1 MNMVRTNFGF
11 NNSCSFPSAS
21 FPKYSSYFRPKT
33 PFCNI
38 SGRWYFRV
46 PYCVRYYMHVHKK
59 TPLLFIRQLPD
70 RRFCSDKGFFHTLRT
85 RRKKI
90 QEKEKEKKEEKKKG
104 RKGGEATKKV
114 EKRKKQRKKR
124 KREAEKRKRWK

>member
-1 MNMVRTNFGF
+1 
-11 NNSCSFPSAS
+11 
-21 FPKYSSYFRPKT
+21 
-33 PFCNI
+33 
-38 SGRWYFRV
+38 
-46 PYCVRYYMHVHKK
+46 MHVHKK

-85 RRKKI
+85 RHKKI

>member
-1 MNMVRTNFGF
+1 M
-11 NNSCSFPSAS
+11 
-21 FPKYSSYFRPKT
+21 
-33 PFCNI
+33 
-38 SGRWYFRV
+38 
-46 PYCVRYYMHVHKK
+46 RYYMHVHKK

-90 QEKEKEKKEEKKKG
+90 QEKEKEKEKEKKEEKKKG

>member
-1 MNMVRTNFGF
+1 
-11 NNSCSFPSAS
+11 
-21 FPKYSSYFRPKT
+21 
-33 PFCNI
+33 
-38 SGRWYFRV
+38 
-46 PYCVRYYMHVHKK
+46 MHVHKK

-85 RRKKI
+85 RHKKI
-90 QEKEKEKKEEKKKG
+90 QEKEKEKEKKEEKKKG